1 MSMAAILRRTL
12 RLLVVSALYYSGV
25 LPLWFWLRRKL
36 ARGRVLV
43 LGFHRVLPE
52 EEFRQSCSLE
62 GILLTE
68 TTFAKMLAY
77 LKPRFVFLT
86 LEEFLALRAGNGK
99 TSRAACLLTF
109 DDGWRDNYLTAH
121 PWLKKLGVPSTIF
134 LVTGLVDTSET
145 FWVEQLREA
154 WRDEG
159 SRGEIRDLLASDPA
173 APRQGELEGIIEYL
187 KHMPAQ
193 RRGQILQR
201 VIHPGAVVERK
212 ESIDGMMT
220 WQQVCAMRNDGVD
233 FGSHTHTHPLLTYE
247 NDEAIESEL
256 RVAKQV
262 LEERLGLP
270 ARAFAYPNG
279 TWDVRVREHVKRT
292 GYECAF
298 TTERGWSHPDE
309 DPYSIRR
316 VLLHEGAVTG
326 LGGRFSPAMLLWNLV
341 VRA

>member
-1 MSMAAILRRTL
+1 MSMAATLRRTL
-12 RLLVVSALYYSGV
+12 RLLVVGALYYSGV
-25 LPLWFWLRRKL
+25 LPLWFWLRRRL
-36 ARGRVLV
+36 ARGQVLV

-52 EEFRQSCSLE
+52 EAFRQSCSLD

-68 TTFAKMLAY
+68 TTFAEMLAY

-109 DDGWRDNYLTAH
+109 DDGWKDNYRTAY
-121 PWLKKLGVPSTIF
+121 PCLKKFGVPATIF
-134 LVTGLVDTSET
+134 LVTGMVNSSET
-145 FWVEQLREA
+145 FWVERLHEV
-154 WRDEG
+154 WRDKIRRE
-159 SRGEIRDLLASDPA
+159 EIRGLLASDPA
-173 APRQGELEGIIEYL
+173 APRQGELEGVIEYL

-201 VIHPGAVVERK
+201 VIPARAVAEQK
-212 ESIDGMMT
+212 ETIDSILT
-220 WQQVCAMRNDGVD
+220 WEQVRAMRNDGVD

-247 NDEAIESEL
+247 SDEAIEREL
-256 RVAKQV
+256 RVARQA

-279 TWDVRVREHVKRT
+279 TWDARVREHVKRT

-298 TTERGWSHPDE
+298 TTERGWSRPDE

-326 LGGRFSPAMLLWNLV
+326 FGGRFSPAMLLWTLV